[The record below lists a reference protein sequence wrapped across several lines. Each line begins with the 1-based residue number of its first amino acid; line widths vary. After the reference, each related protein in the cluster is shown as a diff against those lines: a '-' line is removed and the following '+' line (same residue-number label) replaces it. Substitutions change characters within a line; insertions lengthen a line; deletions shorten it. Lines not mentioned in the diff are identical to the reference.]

1 MYLRMDYIDKNSKN
15 GGEADLWKFN
25 YVYNKDG
32 ASSDNNNPTGDN
44 NNNPIGSSNFKNDF

>member
-1 MYLRMDYIDKNSKN
+1 MYLRMDYIDKNIKN